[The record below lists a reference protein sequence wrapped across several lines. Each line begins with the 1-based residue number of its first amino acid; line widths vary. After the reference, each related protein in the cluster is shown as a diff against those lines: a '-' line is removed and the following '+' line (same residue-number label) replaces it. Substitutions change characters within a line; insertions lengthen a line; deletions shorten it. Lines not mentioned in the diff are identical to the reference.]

1 MKKESKIISLVIIA
15 IVLVGVLAFS
25 LSTLM
30 TNGSKLLGAVTGT
43 NRLPSSEGTTTYKDW
58 KESTTIDKDFSYS
71 TLVYNDDTE
80 FYVNI
85 TNPERTISNNAKNKD
100 YGIYYSSGYPLADK
114 VTPVVRLW
122 HPTDKAQL
130 IITNCG
136 FDKDGNSLSAVLEL
150 SVYGTYRDTEHVTPA
165 NLEYDKLNDAMYYV
179 EGSDR
184 TKLSPITALG
194 MSQTVTQNI
203 TSDGKIVFTNE
214 SLLPEGSPYMG
225 STKRETVRKNMPLAF
240 NLNVEGGAADVKI
253 TYYKKLKLTDHSVVN
268 GVNVAT
274 VDTENSQVATSITK
288 INSAFND
295 FDTTPNSFSNP
306 DKKRQ
311 DAIDAGLLFEANEG
325 MKPLMGTSTLF
336 YNKSGKQTLTPSDYE
351 NTVIDQA
358 NKLTFNY
365 RMTERANG
373 IFLNPDRSKED
384 KIYGKWDNLVV
395 RLMAQGKT
403 RKEALDYYCRYIAKC
418 TVEYDER
425 IDYIDGDPETTP
437 SAAIEEQRG
446 ILASVINSSV
456 GYYSTAGFSYLTSA
470 QLLTTGVQGEF
481 AFRYEMPGGGIK
493 FGFISPQGY
502 EFDNPVKTVAK
513 DTIAIGEVGYFN
525 ISQPIPN
532 NNVTNSV
539 GFNKIYPQVFSE
551 NNHLTSFVFE
561 DEIDKR
567 LTVVQD
573 GITIMTKKGQDI
585 TEYFDIAV
593 DENNKV
599 TATSKDNASTFFNSA
614 EAYGTNYILQIPF
627 MYLGAVNKYIEI
639 PNKGK
644 ITYKVGSNNPETKET
659 NTVKITVGEKPVKL
673 TYDCTT
679 NGGKAEFEPITVDQ
693 VPGTEVDLN
702 KLCSKEGN
710 RFLGYAEKASDKDAM
725 TTFVMPDH
733 DTTIYG
739 LYTES
744 KCDTVLNS
752 NTYKID
758 QTNLIVNIPNDDSE
772 STILKNVTSKGE
784 VSISGDV
791 ITVKCDGSSKDYKIS
806 RYWVSKTG
814 NEVIK
819 WTAIISG
826 VLLFV
831 VAAIFIKIK
840 VDKKKN

>member
-1 MKKESKIISLVIIA
+1 
-15 IVLVGVLAFS
+15 
-25 LSTLM
+25 
-30 TNGSKLLGAVTGT
+30 
-43 NRLPSSEGTTTYKDW
+43 
-58 KESTTIDKDFSYS
+58 
-71 TLVYNDDTE
+71 
-80 FYVNI
+80 
-85 TNPERTISNNAKNKD
+85 
-100 YGIYYSSGYPLADK
+100 
-114 VTPVVRLW
+114 
-122 HPTDKAQL
+122 
-130 IITNCG
+130 
-136 FDKDGNSLSAVLEL
+136 
-150 SVYGTYRDTEHVTPA
+150 
-165 NLEYDKLNDAMYYV
+165 
-179 EGSDR
+179 
-184 TKLSPITALG
+184 
-194 MSQTVTQNI
+194 
-203 TSDGKIVFTNE
+203 
-214 SLLPEGSPYMG
+214 
-225 STKRETVRKNMPLAF
+225 
-240 NLNVEGGAADVKI
+240 
-253 TYYKKLKLTDHSVVN
+253 
-268 GVNVAT
+268 
-274 VDTENSQVATSITK
+274 
-288 INSAFND
+288 
-295 FDTTPNSFSNP
+295 
-306 DKKRQ
+306 
-311 DAIDAGLLFEANEG
+311 
-325 MKPLMGTSTLF
+325 
-336 YNKSGKQTLTPSDYE
+336 
-351 NTVIDQA
+351 
-358 NKLTFNY
+358 
-365 RMTERANG
+365 
-373 IFLNPDRSKED
+373 
-384 KIYGKWDNLVV
+384 
-395 RLMAQGKT
+395 
-403 RKEALDYYCRYIAKC
+403 
-418 TVEYDER
+418 
-425 IDYIDGDPETTP
+425 
-437 SAAIEEQRG
+437 
-446 ILASVINSSV
+446 
-456 GYYSTAGFSYLTSA
+456 
-470 QLLTTGVQGEF
+470 
-481 AFRYEMPGGGIK
+481 
-493 FGFISPQGY
+493 
-502 EFDNPVKTVAK
+502 
-513 DTIAIGEVGYFN
+513 
-525 ISQPIPN
+525 
-532 NNVTNSV
+532 
-539 GFNKIYPQVFSE
+539 
-551 NNHLTSFVFE
+551 
-561 DEIDKR
+561 
-567 LTVVQD
+567 
-573 GITIMTKKGQDI
+573 MTKKGQDI